1 MKYRKLGTTNL
12 QVSEIGM
19 GTIQITRLPWSDSI
33 KVVREVAELG
43 INWFDTAQGY
53 LDSEL
58 RLGEAFRDIRND
70 VILITKSGS
79 NESDKFREHVE
90 ASLQRLQTDYIDVLF
105 FHGAGVVESEKFA
118 EPGGVLE
125 TAERFVEKGL
135 VRYLGFS
142 AHKPEIALKALD
154 FEQLKVSMV
163 PANYINREY
172 IDFEFMEKAIAKN
185 VAVIAMKPFG
195 GGRITAIEPS
205 LRFLKT
211 YPELLPCIG
220 IEKTD
225 EMRENIETWDSA
237 RSFSD
242 EDDAVLRKQR
252 DLLGDRFCRLCGY
265 CLPCPEEIPIP
276 TVNFLKVFSM
286 QMPREKVVIDKHAEA
301 VEKVNA
307 CTECRQCVRRC
318 PYDLDIP
325 EMIKENAA
333 FYREFARQLPR
344 D

>member
-1 MKYRKLGTTNL
+1 MKYRKLGTTDL

-19 GTIQITRLPWSDSI
+19 GTIQITRLPWAGSI
-33 KVVREVAELG
+33 KVVRKVAELG

-58 RLGEAFRDIRND
+58 RLGEAFRGMRND
-70 VILITKSGS
+70 VIIITKSGTQ
-79 NESDKFREHVE
+79 EPDTLREHVE
-90 ASLQRLQTDYIDVLF
+90 ASLRRLETDFIDVLF

-118 EPGGVLE
+118 EPGGILE
-125 TAERFVEKGL
+125 IAERFVDKGV

-142 AHKPEIALKALD
+142 AHRPETALKALD
-154 FEQLKVSMV
+154 IDQLKVSMV

-172 IDFEFMEKAIAKN
+172 IDFEFMEKARTKN

-195 GGRITAIEPS
+195 GGRISAIRPS

-211 YPELLPCIG
+211 YPKLFPCIG
-220 IEKTD
+220 IEKVG
-225 EMRENIETWDSA
+225 EMRENIKTWGSS

-242 EDDAVLRKQR
+242 EDDAVLREQR
-252 DLLGDRFCRLCGY
+252 DLLGEKFCRLCGY

-286 QMPREKVVIDKHAEA
+286 QMPREKVVTDKNAGA
-301 VEKVNA
+301 VEKVSA
-307 CTECRQCVRRC
+307 CTECRQCVERC

-325 EMIKENAA
+325 EMIRENAA
-333 FYREFARQLPR
+333 FYRKFAR
-344 D
+344 